1 MSERKEFL
9 SSIVGKRAFLLG
21 DEACAFGA
29 VYAGCDFFAAY
40 PITPASEIAEKMAE
54 LMPKTEGKFIQ
65 MEDELGAVSAVCG
78 AVWAG
83 AKAMTATSGP
93 GFSLMQEGIGY
104 AFMTETPC
112 VVVDVQRS
120 GPSTGQATK
129 PAEGDIMQARWGR
142 HGDQNII
149 ALSPWSVEETFH
161 LTVKAFDLAETYRT
175 PVILLS
181 DGEIGHLRE
190 PFLFPKPSSIK
201 TVRRR
206 FGKPPFFGGELIPPM
221 TRFGRGDFVHVTG
234 STHKPNGLRDVES
247 QSVHDELL
255 GRLNEKIERNRE
267 RITMVNLDAQ
277 VGAKFGVISLGASA
291 RIAYG
296 AVLKA
301 RRKRIKVNFLRL
313 VSVWPFPRTQVTE
326 FTKKLKAV
334 LVVEQNLGQLV
345 REVTRYAE
353 CKVHHF
359 GSIGG
364 RMPSVDAVYTAVKE
378 ML

>member
-1 MSERKEFL
+1 MSERKRFL
-9 SSIVGKRAFLLG
+9 SSIAGKRAFLLG
-21 DEACAFGA
+21 DEASAFGA

-40 PITPASEIAEKMAE
+40 PITPASEVAEKMAE
-54 LMPKTEGKFIQ
+54 LLPKTDGKFIQ
-65 MEDELGAVSAVCG
+65 MEDELGAISAVCG

-142 HGDQNII
+142 HGDQNTI

-161 LTVKAFDLAETYRT
+161 LTIDAFNLAERYRT

-190 PFLFPKPSSIK
+190 PFVFPKVSDVK
-201 TVRRR
+201 LVKRR
-206 FGKPPFFGGELIPPM
+206 FGKPPFFGGEPIPPM
-221 TRFGRGDFVHVTG
+221 TRFGRGDFVHITG
-234 STHKPNGLRDVES
+234 STHKPNGLRDVET
-247 QSVHDELL
+247 QSVHDQLVR
-255 GRLNEKIERNRE
+255 RLNEKIEKNRE

-277 VGAKFGVISLGASA
+277 VGAKFGVVSIGASA
-291 RIAYG
+291 RVAYG

-313 VSVWPFPRTQVTE
+313 ITVWPFPRMQVTE
-326 FTKKLKAV
+326 FTKRLKAV

-345 REVTRYAE
+345 REVERYAE
-353 CKVHHF
+353 CEVHHF

-364 RMPSVDAVYTAVKE
+364 RMPSVDDVYTAIKG
-378 ML
+378 MF